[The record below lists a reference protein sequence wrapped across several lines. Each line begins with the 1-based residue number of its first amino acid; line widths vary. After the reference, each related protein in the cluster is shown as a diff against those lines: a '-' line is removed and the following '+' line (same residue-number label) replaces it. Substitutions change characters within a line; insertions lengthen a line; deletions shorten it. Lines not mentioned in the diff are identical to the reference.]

1 MRSGPDFRRLRYIP
15 ACQAS
20 RVRSRC
26 GAGEAQLAAAA
37 ELHARPLCGSPG
49 GDQVETS
56 DARWFT
62 VGDMP
67 ALPIRPAMRLRIGH
81 ALTPAAPVTSAETG
95 HPAPGRTAATSC
107 ATTFAATT
115 SRTPTCS
122 PSVGGTCLGTD
133 ACSLGTGGGSGA
145 PSPSRA
151 TCSPATGEQSA
162 SIVGC
167 PATAPPGRP
176 PGRPAGRPPTPAA
189 PTCGAAFAVASP
201 GATPGPGAVNAPPA
215 GPLGRP
221 GRRADG
227 SLPRARL
234 AAYRPCGLIWP
245 DQPRAFGG
253 PTRGIRIRS
262 GHTCPVPRHPQGG
275 RAR

>member
-1 MRSGPDFRRLRYIP
+1 
-15 ACQAS
+15 
-20 RVRSRC
+20 
-26 GAGEAQLAAAA
+26 
-37 ELHARPLCGSPG
+37 
-49 GDQVETS
+49 
-56 DARWFT
+56 
-62 VGDMP
+62 
-67 ALPIRPAMRLRIGH
+67 
-81 ALTPAAPVTSAETG
+81 
-95 HPAPGRTAATSC
+95 
-107 ATTFAATT
+107 
-115 SRTPTCS
+115 CS

-176 PGRPAGRPPTPAA
+176 PPPAPPPG
-189 PTCGAAFAVASP
+189 GAAVAVASH
-201 GATPGPGAVNAPPA
+201 GATPGPGAVIAPPA

-234 AAYRPCGLIWP
+234 GAYRPCGLLWP
-245 DQPRAFGG
+245 DQPRAVGG
-253 PTRGIRIRS
+253 PTRAIRIRS